1 MPRLGIHIANP
12 VAPETAPSVEPDGA
26 VLELRGLSVDYGA
39 RRVLR
44 DVSLEVAPGEVVGL
58 VGESGSGKSTLLKAV
73 CGLLGKSG
81 RVSAGSMRFEGR
93 DIVGLT
99 ARQAA
104 RLRGAGVSYV
114 FQDPVAS
121 LDPLFTIGN
130 QFDECIRVHRRMGRA
145 EMRGLEESLLVEM
158 GFDDPM
164 RVLALR
170 PYNLSGGMCQRVVLA
185 MSLACEPRLLLAD
198 EPTSAL
204 DVAAQAQVVE
214 LMMRLRV
221 ERGVSILVVSHDI
234 GLVAHMADR
243 VGVMR
248 AGELVE
254 SGACDEVIH
263 RPRHPYTK
271 ELIAAVPRLEVA
283 R

>member
-1 MPRLGIHIANP
+1 MHIANP
-12 VAPETAPSVEPDGA
+12 VAPETAPSAEPGGA
-26 VLELRGLSVDYGA
+26 VLELRGLSVAYGA

-44 DVSLEVAPGEVVGL
+44 DVSLDVAPGEVVGL

-73 CGLLGKSG
+73 CGLLGKDG
-81 RVSAGSMRFEGR
+81 RVSAESMRFEGR

-104 RLRGAGVSYV
+104 RLRGAGMSYV
-114 FQDPVAS
+114 FQDPLAS

-130 QFDECIRVHRRMGRA
+130 QFDECIRAHRRMGRA
-145 EMRGLEESLLVEM
+145 EMRALEESLLADM
-158 GFDDPM
+158 GFDDPA
-164 RVLALR
+164 RILALR

-214 LMMRLRV
+214 LMMRLRA

-254 SGACDEVIH
+254 SGTCDEVLH